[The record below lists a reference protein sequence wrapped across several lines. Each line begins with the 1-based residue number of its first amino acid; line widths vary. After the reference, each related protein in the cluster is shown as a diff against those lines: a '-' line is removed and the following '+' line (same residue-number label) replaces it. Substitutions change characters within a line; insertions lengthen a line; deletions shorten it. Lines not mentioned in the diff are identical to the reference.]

1 MNVEIKI
8 SSRKIPY
15 KLSLKYLEKRVNDVK
30 LGKKKDLI
38 WLLEHP
44 LIFTGGIRSNDIDI
58 LDKNIKVIKT
68 KRGGKI
74 TLHNPGQ
81 KIIYFVVNLNK
92 RKKDIRKFVNYIENS
107 IIEFL
112 RLFNIESKSDRKNIG
127 IWVKDKKIAAIG
139 IRVSRW
145 IAYHGCSINISNN
158 LKDYKKINPCG
169 LKNDKVTSIKNE
181 NKDIDIDINKALK
194 QIFLKN
200 FSEI

>member
-15 KLSLKYLEKRVNDVK
+15 KLSSKYLEKRVNDVK

-92 RKKDIRKFVNYIENS
+92 RKKDIRKFVSYIENS

-158 LKDYKKINPCG
+158 LRDYKKINPCG
-169 LKNDKVTSIKNE
+169 LKNDKITSIKNE
-181 NKDIDIDINKALK
+181 NKDINIDINKALK
-194 QIFLKN
+194 KIFLKN

>member
-158 LKDYKKINPCG
+158 LRDYKKINPCG

-181 NKDIDIDINKALK
+181 NKNINIDINKALK

>member
-92 RKKDIRKFVNYIENS
+92 RKKDIRKFVSYIENS

-158 LKDYKKINPCG
+158 LRDYKKINPCG
-169 LKNDKVTSIKNE
+169 LKNDKITSIKNE
-181 NKDIDIDINKALK
+181 NKDVNIDINKALK
-194 QIFLKN
+194 KIFLKN

>member
-92 RKKDIRKFVNYIENS
+92 RKKDIRKFVSYIENS

-145 IAYHGCSINISNN
+145 IAYHGCSININNN
-158 LKDYKKINPCG
+158 LKDYKKIIPCG
-169 LKNDKVTSIKNE
+169 LNNEMITSVYNEKKMIVKNVNKN
-181 NKDIDIDINKALK
+181 LK
-194 QIFLKN
+194 EVFV
-200 FSEI
+200 EILSKI

>member
-38 WLLEHP
+38 WILEHP

-58 LDKNIKVIKT
+58 LDNNIKVIKT

-81 KIIYFVVNLNK
+81 KIIYFVINLNK

-112 RLFNIESKSDRKNIG
+112 RLFNIDSKSDRKNIG

-145 IAYHGCSINISNN
+145 IAYHGCSININNN
-158 LKDYKKINPCG
+158 LRDYKKINPCG

-181 NKDIDIDINKALK
+181 NKDINIDIDKALK
-194 QIFLKN
+194 KIFLKN

>member
-44 LIFTGGIRSNDIDI
+44 LIFTGGIRSNAIDI

-92 RKKDIRKFVNYIENS
+92 RKKDIRKFVSYIENS

-158 LKDYKKINPCG
+158 LRDYKKINPCG
-169 LKNDKVTSIKNE
+169 LKNDKITSIKNE
-181 NKDIDIDINKALK
+181 NKDINIDINKALK
-194 QIFLKN
+194 KIFLKN